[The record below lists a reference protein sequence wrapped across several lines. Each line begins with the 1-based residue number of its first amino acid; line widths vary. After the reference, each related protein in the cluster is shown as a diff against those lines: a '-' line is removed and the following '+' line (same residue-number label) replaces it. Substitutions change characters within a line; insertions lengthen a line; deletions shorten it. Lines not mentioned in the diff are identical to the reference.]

1 MTVEYSTSL
10 GKKLV
15 ATCVRENIPYAVQME
30 LTSNCNLKCRHCFMV
45 NDNDVELSSEEVID
59 IIDQLVDM
67 GTFCLAFTGGEIFT
81 RDDLFEIARY
91 ASRKGFFLTFMTN
104 GTLITDE
111 MMDEIRKLK
120 LIKFELSLYG
130 ATAKTHDYITQVAGS
145 FERTLAAIKELVKAG
160 IEVTVKTTLM
170 NLNIHESD
178 DLKAMC
184 EQLGVHDRISAGIA
198 PMKNGSL
205 EPQQYDLSFED
216 MEMYLSAHDF
226 DLSYLLEK
234 QEKDPV
240 HRFNCK
246 AGKAGCSISPSGIVY
261 PCVMMPM
268 AVGNLREK
276 SFREIWHTQP
286 SEELKRLRNLTSAD
300 LPVCSKCDLTPYCI
314 RCPGVVYL
322 ETGDIVG
329 ASPSACRY
337 AQWRGSSQVTVMQS
351 SDFGQGCVTKNQ
363 KEVIEKEDEKRRIQ

>member
-1 MTVEYSTSL
+1 MAIEYSTSL
-10 GKKLV
+10 GQQLV
-15 ATCVRENIPYAVQME
+15 KTCVRENIPYAVQME
-30 LTSNCNLKCRHCFMV
+30 LTSNCNLKCRHCYMV
-45 NDNDVELSSEEVID
+45 NDNDVELSSEEIMD
-59 IIDQLVDM
+59 IIGQLVDM
-67 GTFCLAFTGGEIFT
+67 GTFYLAFTGGEIFT

-91 ASRKGFFLTFMTN
+91 ASRRGFFLTFMTN
-104 GTLITDE
+104 GTLITAE
-111 MMDEIRKLK
+111 MIKEIRKLK

-145 FERTLAAIKELVKAG
+145 FERTVAAIKELVKAG
-160 IEVTVKTTLM
+160 IEVTVKTALM

-178 DLKAMC
+178 DLKTMC
-184 EQLGVHDRISAGIA
+184 EQLGVQDRISAGIA

-216 MEMYLSAHDF
+216 METYLYAHDF
-226 DLSYLLEK
+226 DLSYLIEIG
-234 QEKDPV
+234 EKDPA

-246 AGKAGCSISPSGIVY
+246 AGNAACSISPSGIVY

-276 SFREIWHTQP
+276 SFKEIWHTQP

-300 LPVCSKCDLTPYCI
+300 LPVCSKCDLAPYCI
-314 RCPGVVYL
+314 RCPGVAYL

-351 SDFGQGCVTKNQ
+351 PGFEPGGITKNQ
-363 KEVIEKEDEKRRIQ
+363 KEVI